1 MRSVRSL
8 GGISGVRVLVRTSLN
23 VPTDGG
29 AVLND
34 FRLRKSLETVE
45 LLRKQGAKVILL
57 SHVSGDTGKSLL
69 PVFSVLQ
76 KYLPIS
82 FVDDVVGEK
91 ARKAILEMKEGQV
104 LLLENVRRNKGE
116 EGNDLFFAKQLAELG
131 QVYVSDDFSVMHRK
145 HASVVLVP
153 GILQSYVGCTV
164 LDEIEHLE
172 FALRPQGPAIAILGG
187 AKFHTKEQLVRNCL
201 PLYDHVYIGGAIA
214 NDFLK
219 AKGYEV
225 GRSLVATDRMD
236 LSDVLRHPK
245 VVLPVD
251 VTVQGPN
258 GVRVVDVDAVA
269 PTESI
274 LDVGPK
280 TIATMRPVINLAKT
294 ILWNGPL
301 GNYEHGFSQQT
312 EALAALVVASS
323 ARAVLG
329 GGDTIA
335 AVEKVTFDPSRI
347 FLSTGGGSMI
357 EFLSK
362 GTLPGLE
369 ALGYIPK
376 TTKQL

>member
-1 MRSVRSL
+1 V
-8 GGISGVRVLVRTSLN
+8 
-23 VPTDGG
+23 
-29 AVLND
+29 VLND
-34 FRLRKSLETVE
+34 FRLRKSLESIE
-45 LLRKQGAKVILL
+45 LVRKLGAKVILA

-69 PVFSVLQ
+69 PVYTMLK

-82 FVDDVVGEK
+82 FVEDIVGERAK
-91 ARKAILEMKEGQV
+91 KGIVDMKEGQV
-104 LLLENVRRNKGE
+104 LLLENLRRHRGE
-116 EGNDLFFAKQLAELG
+116 EGNDLTFAKQLAALG
-131 QVYVSDDFSVMHRK
+131 DIYVNDDFSVMHRK

-153 GILQSYVGCTV
+153 GILQSYAGCTV
-164 LDEIEHLE
+164 LDELTHLE
-172 FALRPQGPAIAILGG
+172 QALQPTVPAFAIMGG

-201 PLYDHVYIGGAIA
+201 PIYDQVFIGGAIA
-214 NDFLK
+214 NDFLR

-236 LSDVLRHPK
+236 VSDILRNPK

-251 VTVQGPN
+251 ATVDGPN
-258 GVRVVDVDAVA
+258 GVRVVAVDEVA

-280 TIATMRPVINLAKT
+280 TIELLRPYIARAST

-301 GNYEHGFSQQT
+301 GNYEHGFSTQT
-312 EALAALVVASS
+312 EALAQLVVQSR

-335 AVEKVTFDPSRI
+335 AVEKVSFDPSRI

-369 ALGYIPK
+369 ALGYRK
-376 TTKQL
+376 SV

>member
-1 MRSVRSL
+1 MQSVRSL
-8 GGISGVRVLVRTSLN
+8 AGISGVRVLVRTSLN
-23 VPTDGG
+23 VPTEGEV
-29 AVLND
+29 VLND
-34 FRLRKSLETVE
+34 FRLRKSLESIE
-45 LLRKQGAKVILL
+45 LVRKLGAKVILA

-69 PVFSVLQ
+69 PAYTMLK

-82 FVDDVVGEK
+82 FVEDIVGERAK
-91 ARKAILEMKEGQV
+91 KAIVDMKEGQV
-104 LLLENVRRNKGE
+104 LLLENLRRHRGE
-116 EGNDLFFAKQLAELG
+116 EGNDLTFAKQLAALG
-131 QVYVSDDFSVMHRK
+131 DIYVNDDFSVMHRK

-153 GILQSYVGCTV
+153 GILQSYAGCTV
-164 LDEIEHLE
+164 LDELVHLE
-172 FALRPQGPAIAILGG
+172 RALQPTVPAFAIMGG

-201 PLYDHVYIGGAIA
+201 PIYDQVFIGGAIA
-214 NDFLK
+214 NDFLR

-236 LSDVLRHPK
+236 VSDIVRNPK

-251 VTVQGPN
+251 VTVDGPN
-258 GVRVVDVDAVA
+258 GVRVVAVGEVA

-280 TIATMRPVINLAKT
+280 TIELLRPYIARAST

-301 GNYEHGFSQQT
+301 GNYEHGFSTQT
-312 EALAALVVASS
+312 EALAELVVQSR

-335 AVEKVTFDPSRI
+335 AVEKVSFDPSRI

-369 ALGYIPK
+369 ALGYRK
-376 TTKQL
+376 SV